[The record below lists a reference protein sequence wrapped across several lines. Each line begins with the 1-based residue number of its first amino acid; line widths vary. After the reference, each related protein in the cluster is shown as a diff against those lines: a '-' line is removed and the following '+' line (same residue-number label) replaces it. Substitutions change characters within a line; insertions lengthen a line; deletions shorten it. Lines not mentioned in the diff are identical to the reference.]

1 MIKQYRSADSQQ
13 THLPPYLNLL
23 GAMISNLRKFCQ
35 FCLLVLVT
43 TFVTVILLYPH
54 SLKDRFAAK
63 ESALIGAIQLP
74 QIEDFATPTPELA
87 WSETGATVLP
97 LAAQI
102 MAIRNP
108 QGVSLDAAQ
117 KSYLRPLFGNLVDRV
132 TIIYQAQL
140 LDRWSQGGKE
150 THIGGIDSSAQT
162 YCDRIYIRAPYLPR
176 DTDRLVLLAHELTHS
191 QQCVL
196 AGGIG
201 RFGERYFQGYYKSG
215 QNYQN
220 NPLEKSA
227 RLMEEKFTR
236 QLCDTIGCPPSSGRY
251 YVNYKG
257 WGLKLPV
264 NLEELRA
271 EFKTSPQL

>member
-1 MIKQYRSADSQQ
+1 MGSADLEQ
-13 THLPPYLNLL
+13 TNLPPYLNLL

-35 FCLLVLVT
+35 FCILMLVTMLVT
-43 TFVTVILLYPH
+43 TTLMYPH
-54 SLKDRFAAK
+54 SLKDRFAAT

-74 QIEDFATPTPELA
+74 QLQDIATPTPELA

-102 MAIRNP
+102 MAIRNL
-108 QGVSLDAAQ
+108 QGVGLDEMQ

-132 TIIYQAQL
+132 TVVYQAQL

-150 THIGGIDSSAQT
+150 THIGGVDSSAQT
-162 YCDRIYIRAPYLPR
+162 YCDRIYIRAPYQPH

-191 QQCVL
+191 QQCER

-201 RFGERYFQGYYKSG
+201 RFGEQYFQGYYKGG
-215 QNYQN
+215 QTYQN

-227 RLMEEKFTR
+227 RGMEEKFTR
-236 QLCDTIGCPPSSGRY
+236 QLCDTIGCPPRSGKY

-264 NLEELRA
+264 NL
-271 EFKTSPQL
+271 